1 MFLFEAAVVL
11 GAAALLKVLISFGQ
25 GIYVA
30 FFRAGKDLKRYGEWA
45 VVTGATDGIG
55 KAIAREM
62 LAAGLSVIIVARTQS
77 KLDETKAELEAS
89 AEKKE
94 TDCKVET
101 LCIDFTQ
108 FGGPE
113 TDPHKRAVIAF
124 EGKDIG
130 VLVNNVGMSYE
141 FPMWFHDL
149 TDADVKNLLTM
160 NVDSVVWMTRIVLK
174 GMVQRKR
181 GAILNISSA
190 SGLIPAPLLAL
201 YGATKQFVEKFSK
214 ELDTEYNN
222 AAYRI
227 QVQSQAPLW
236 IATKLASVRRE
247 KASIF
252 TPLPEV
258 YAKGAVRKIGYES
271 SNAGYWVHDI
281 VVCACSVLQ
290 SLGFSSVLQ
299 SQALAMHKGIN
310 KAGLEKRARK
320 EEEAKLEK

>member
-1 MFLFEAAVVL
+1 MSFFLQVCGAAV
-11 GAAALLKVLISFGQ
+11 LLKLLISLCRGL
-25 GIYVA
+25 YTA
-30 FFRAGKDLKRYGEWA
+30 FMRPGKKLRNYGEWA

-55 KAIAREM
+55 KAIAGEM
-62 LAAGLSVIIVARTQS
+62 VAAGLSVVIVARTQS
-77 KLDETKAELEAS
+77 KLDDTKAELEAS
-89 AEKKE
+89 AEKYGKA
-94 TDCKVET
+94 CKVET
-101 LCIDFTQ
+101 LCIDFSQ
-108 FGGPE
+108 FGAPD
-113 TDPHKRAVIAF
+113 TDAHQQVTKAL

-141 FPMWFHDL
+141 FPMWFHEL
-149 TDADVKNLLTM
+149 TDNDVKKLMTM
-160 NVDSVVWMTRIVLK
+160 NVESVIWMTRIVLK
-174 GMVQRKR
+174 GMVDRKR

-214 ELDTEYNN
+214 ELDTEYAKYN
-222 AAYRI
+222 I

-258 YAKGAVRKIGYES
+258 YAKGAVKQIGYES

-281 VVCACSVLQ
+281 VVCACSVMQ
-290 SLGFSSVLQ
+290 SLGLGSVLQ
-299 SQALAMHKGIN
+299 SQTLSMHAAIN
-310 KAGLEKRARK
+310 KAGLKKRARK
-320 EEEAKLEK
+320 EEEANKKGN

>member
-1 MFLFEAAVVL
+1 MFLITVL
-11 GAAALLKVLISFGQ
+11 GVALLLKFLVSFARGVY
-25 GIYVA
+25 IA
-30 FFRAGKDLKRYGEWA
+30 FLRPGNNLKKYGEWA

-55 KAIAREM
+55 KAIAGEM
-62 LAAGLSVIIVARTQS
+62 IAAGLSVIIVARTQS
-77 KLDETKAELEAS
+77 KLDDTKAELEA
-89 AEKKE
+89 AAKKKGKSG
-94 TDCKVET
+94 KVET

-113 TDPHKRAVIAF
+113 TDAYKRAAKAL
-124 EGKDIG
+124 EGKDVG

-160 NVDSVVWMTRIVLK
+160 NMDSVVWMTRLVLK
-174 GMVQRKR
+174 GMTERKR

-214 ELDTEYNN
+214 ELHTEYSGK
-222 AAYRI
+222 YKI
-227 QVQSQAPLW
+227 HVQSQAPLW

-258 YAKGAVRKIGYES
+258 YAKGAVQKIGYES

-290 SLGFSSVLQ
+290 SWGLSSVLQ
-299 SQALAMHKGIN
+299 SQTLSMHAGIN
-310 KAGLEKRARK
+310 KAGLKKRARK
-320 EEEAKLEK
+320 EEEAKEAKKGK

>member
-1 MFLFEAAVVL
+1 MLLLLQMLGVAVVL
-11 GAAALLKVLISFGQ
+11 KFLISICH
-25 GIYVA
+25 GIYIA
-30 FFRAGKDLKRYGEWA
+30 FFRPAKNFKKYGDWA

-55 KAIAREM
+55 KAIAGEL
-62 LAAGLSVIIVARTQS
+62 LAAGLSVIIVARTQL
-77 KLDETKAELEAS
+77 KLDETKAELEARS
-89 AEKKE
+89 KKKG

-101 LCIDFTQ
+101 LCIDFTH

-113 TDPHKRAVIAF
+113 TESHKRVVKAF

-160 NVDSVVWMTRIVLK
+160 NIESVVWMTRIVLK
-174 GMVQRKR
+174 GMVERRR

-222 AAYRI
+222 ETYRI

-258 YAKGAVRKIGYES
+258 YAHGAVKKIGYES
-271 SNAGYWVHDI
+271 STAGYWVHDI
-281 VVCACSVLQ
+281 IVCACSVLQ
-290 SLGFSSVLQ
+290 SVGLSSILQ
-299 SQALAMHKGIN
+299 SQTLAMHAGIN
-310 KAGLEKRARK
+310 KAGLKKRAKK
-320 EEEAKLEK
+320 EEEAKQRT

>member
-1 MFLFEAAVVL
+1 M
-11 GAAALLKVLISFGQ
+11 G
-25 GIYVA
+25 
-30 FFRAGKDLKRYGEWA
+30 
-45 VVTGATDGIG
+45 
-55 KAIAREM
+55 
-62 LAAGLSVIIVARTQS
+62 
-77 KLDETKAELEAS
+77 DETKEEFESIAK
-89 AEKKE
+89 KKE
-94 TDCKVET
+94 SDCKVET

-108 FGGPE
+108 FGGPD
-113 TDPHKRAVIAF
+113 TDGHKRAVKAF

-149 TDADVKNLLTM
+149 TDTDVKNLLTM

-174 GMVQRKR
+174 GMVERKR
-181 GAILNISSA
+181 GAILNVSSA

-258 YAKGAVRKIGYES
+258 YAQGAVRKIGYES

-281 VVCACSVLQ
+281 VVYACSVLQ
-290 SLGFSSVLQ
+290 SLGLSSILRSQTLAMNKQRRLSNWLYVQSHSLFFPSIVYRVSSVKV
-299 SQALAMHKGIN
+299 S
-310 KAGLEKRARK
+310 
-320 EEEAKLEK
+320 